1 MRCCIEQPVAHVPN
15 LVNHRVDLLVTSPCR
30 YPQDR
35 PAQVSQDA
43 VTGDVLAPPLASGVE
58 VLIAVDFDVQSDPLF
73 HQRKVQLVSLHIEL
87 GMGNIMRRQLRTAP
101 SGSTSEPEPIKRLSI
116 NLPESLHTRFRT
128 ACSATN
134 RKMITEIRRF
144 VACRTEELEDEA
156 GLTDRQWATQLSK
169 RAQRRLEALDRASGC
184 NHPTG
189 DIDEMLADIA
199 RGRDLR

>member
-1 MRCCIEQPVAHVPN
+1 MRKRA
-15 LVNHRVDLLVTSPCR
+15 R
-30 YPQDR
+30 
-35 PAQVSQDA
+35 A
-43 VTGDVLAPPLASGVE
+43 ASGSPV
-58 VLIAVDFDVQSDPLF
+58 SD
-73 HQRKVQLVSLHIEL
+73 
-87 GMGNIMRRQLRTAP
+87 
-101 SGSTSEPEPIKRLSI
+101 PEPIKRLSI
-116 NLPESLHTRFRT
+116 ILPESLHTRFRT

-144 VACRTEELEDEA
+144 VTQRTEELEDEA
-156 GLTDRQWATQLSK
+156 GLARRWSTHLSK

>member
-1 MRCCIEQPVAHVPN
+1 MNQMKRQPRA
-15 LVNHRVDLLVTSPCR
+15 
-30 YPQDR
+30 
-35 PAQVSQDA
+35 
-43 VTGDVLAPPLASGVE
+43 ASRGPV
-58 VLIAVDFDVQSDPLF
+58 V
-73 HQRKVQLVSLHIEL
+73 
-87 GMGNIMRRQLRTAP
+87 
-101 SGSTSEPEPIKRLSI
+101 EPELIKRLSI

-134 RKMITEIRRF
+134 RKMITEIRQFITR
-144 VACRTEELEDEA
+144 RTEELEDVA
-156 GLTDRQWATQLSK
+156 GLTDRRWTTHLSK